1 MGDEVP
7 VDEQLIFSVDNVPP
21 GIFLGP
27 VLLAAGIYLVL
38 RWVVRLPGGGTSPV
52 SVTQHAL
59 WVGVIGWLASS
70 LQPAGQAGIVPRG
83 GEAALSA
90 PGAILPLLAW
100 PVLGVLA
107 VHALGQ
113 YSYPGPR
120 LPRRQATLG
129 VRQVRDFLPRPLA
142 WTALAIVAVSAIQI
156 GWLATLPGY
165 TPLQYEVRPD
175 GAGGFV
181 TAGGD
186 GRIPGIEL
194 AAMLGSALALLVAGT
209 WLVLVLISRR
219 RQVEAL
225 SLADNNTLRT
235 IAMNRLLRTAATV
248 ASGLAA
254 IAGNHAARPDPAL
267 GIGSWTNVAGLLNLV
282 VLLAMW
288 WWAPPKLS
296 AVLRPAERGQGAT
309 PDTSQPATRLVVS
322 LGPAMALAALA
333 PLVFAVLVP
342 GAGTQPAVFVAVAA
356 GAILAVVAGGETLLA
371 RNHGAAG
378 QPAQWPPQPASP
390 AILSTAATAAAALVA
405 VIAVVAGRQSQLGVS
420 ASWPAAA
427 VASACVLAFSALPLV
442 LVRRRRGIPGPVEGL
457 DAALRAITVH
467 RVVRTLAA
475 FFAVKAGTLLA
486 TAAPSLL
493 PGGPLDPGP
502 GAGAWQAAP
511 LAGVLLAT
519 AGVVIA
525 VVPVRAL
532 AGHKAGR
539 RSPAPVA

>member
-1 MGDEVP
+1 MP

-83 GEAALSA
+83 GEAALSN

-156 GWLATLPGY
+156 GWLATLQGY
-165 TPLQYEVRPD
+165 APLQYEVRPD

-181 TAGGD
+181 NAGGD

-225 SLADNNTLRT
+225 SPADNNTLRT

-296 AVLRPAERGQGAT
+296 AVLRPAGRGQGAT

-342 GAGTQPAVFVAVAA
+342 RAGTQPAVFVAVAA

-371 RNHGAAG
+371 RNHSAAG
-378 QPAQWPPQPASP
+378 LPAQWPPQPASP

-467 RVVRTLAA
+467 RVLRTLAA
-475 FFAVKAGTLLA
+475 FLAVQAGTLLSF
-486 TAAPSLL
+486 AAPSLL
-493 PGGPLDPGP
+493 PAWPLDPGP
-502 GAGAWQAAP
+502 WAGAWRAAP